1 MENTMSQWVNRV
13 SEDFLLD
20 AEAGKLQC
28 AGCGGKS
35 CTTTGL
41 PESLMT
47 GAVRR
52 VALCNRCRE
61 ELRLLEGMNRYRFVR
76 QMRDTAQA
84 RHQREKRERRLPLVA
99 TQEGLLRP
107 L

>member
-1 MENTMSQWVNRV
+1 MSQWVNRV

-35 CTTTGL
+35 CTTIGL